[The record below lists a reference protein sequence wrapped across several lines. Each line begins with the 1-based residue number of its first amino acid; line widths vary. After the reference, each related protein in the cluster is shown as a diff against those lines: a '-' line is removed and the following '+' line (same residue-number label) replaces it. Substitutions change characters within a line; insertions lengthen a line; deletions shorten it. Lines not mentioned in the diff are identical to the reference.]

1 MSYAGCRSHK
11 RENKPRHAGRS
22 FAAHGLL
29 TRPGRALDN
38 GPLPVVMSTPPRT
51 AVNVSLP
58 PAGSQPGLVAPAPG
72 EQ

>member
-1 MSYAGCRSHK
+1 MSYAGCRSHE
-11 RENKPRHAGRS
+11 RENRPRHAGRS
-22 FAAHGLL
+22 PAAHYLL
-29 TRPGRALDN
+29 TSREGALDN
-38 GPLPVVMSTPPRT
+38 GRLPVVLSTLPRT